1 MISEAKSTALTVSW
15 KWSVDTGTV
24 DLPLAPEESL
34 WSIAASVSLR
44 LIGVLELLLALEA
57 DSERFSWRWT
67 WSSREVDTARTRRLE
82 AADTGTELFLEAAEV
97 AGDTARLGPRLADLI
112 SSK

>member
-1 MISEAKSTALTVSW
+1 MIVSW
-15 KWSVDTGTV
+15 KGSVDTGAV

-34 WSIAASVSLR
+34 WSIAASASLR

-67 WSSREVDTARTRRLE
+67 WSSRVLDTARWRRLE
-82 AADTGTELFLEAAEV
+82 AADIGTELFLDVAEV